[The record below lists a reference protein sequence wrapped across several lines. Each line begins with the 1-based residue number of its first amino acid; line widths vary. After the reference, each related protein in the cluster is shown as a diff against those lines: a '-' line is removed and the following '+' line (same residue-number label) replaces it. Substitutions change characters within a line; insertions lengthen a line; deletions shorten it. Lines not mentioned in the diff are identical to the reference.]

1 MNNTTI
7 LSIIKSFGFPITIR
21 KMTTEAFVE
30 MKAAAGDDRAIKC
43 LQALS
48 AARAC
53 AQSN

>member
-1 MNNTTI
+1 MNHTTI
-7 LSIIKSFGFPITIR
+7 LSIIKFFGFPITIR
-21 KMTTEAFVE
+21 KMSAEAFVE
-30 MKAAAGDDRAIKC
+30 SKATDGDDRAIKC